1 MNHFQLARTAVPAG
15 TRLRFLRRLAHGTVL
30 IAFLFAPLRAFA
42 ETEHAVS
49 PPEAL
54 KRLSL
59 EELFDLEVTSVSKK
73 SEPVSKTAAA
83 VHVVTADDIHRMG
96 VLTIPEALRY
106 IPGVEVA
113 RVDSRSYAITARGFN
128 GTVANKL
135 LVLMDGRSVYTPL
148 YSGVFWDVQ
157 DAFIEDI
164 EQIEVIRGPGATV
177 WGANAV
183 NGVINIISKSAA
195 STQGFLVA
203 GGAGDVERGFGGVR
217 YGGALGSQAFFR
229 VYAKDYDRG
238 PSQFANGQ
246 EVGDASRMYQ
256 GGFRADW
263 TPTTA
268 DGITVQGDLYR
279 SSIDRRKS
287 DPTDMTGGNA
297 LARWT
302 KRFSEA
308 SHLQLQ
314 GYFDRT
320 KRDVP
325 STFAEALQTYDLS
338 LNHRFAAAARH
349 DVVWGLGFRLTDDD
363 VSTSPVLGIL
373 PPHLTH
379 RLYTGFI
386 QDEIALT
393 ADRFYVTIGS
403 KIEHNDYTDFE
414 YQPSVH
420 VAWTPTPQ
428 QTIWGAVSRAVRA
441 PSRID
446 RDFFAPAQPPY
457 FLVGNPDFDS
467 EVLNAFELGYK
478 SHPMAELT
486 TSVSTFYNVYEK
498 LRSLETGPPYFLSN
512 GLDGRTYGVE
522 AEAACQ
528 VTGRWRLSAGYT
540 FLRLILDVDPSSTD
554 TGTQRQED
562 DSPRHQAFGRSSL
575 TLPHD
580 LSLDAGVRFVDE
592 LPHQK
597 ISSTTVC
604 DARLGWQPS
613 KAVEV
618 EVVGQ
623 GLFDPRHPE
632 FGTPASRREIER
644 SFYGKATCRF

>member
-1 MNHFQLARTAVPAG
+1 LNLACSI
-15 TRLRFLRRLAHGTVL
+15 LLTVL
-30 IAFLFAPLRAFA
+30 MLGPLPAFA
-42 ETEHAVS
+42 QTEQAVA
-49 PPEAL
+49 PPDAL

-73 SEPVSKTAAA
+73 AEPVSKTPAA
-83 VHVVTADDIHRMG
+83 VHVVTADDLRRMG
-96 VLTIPEALRY
+96 VLNIPEALRY

-183 NGVINIISKSAA
+183 NGVINIISKGAA
-195 STQGFLVA
+195 NTQGFLVT
-203 GGAGDVERGFGGVR
+203 GGAGNVERGFGGVR
-217 YGGALGSQAFFR
+217 YGGTLGSQAFFR
-229 VYAKDYDRG
+229 IYAKDYDRG
-238 PSQFANGQ
+238 PSQLPNGQ
-246 EVGDASRMYQ
+246 DAGDASRMYQ
-256 GGFRADW
+256 GGGRADW
-263 TPTTA
+263 TPTAA
-268 DGITVQGDLYR
+268 DVITVQGDLYG
-279 SSIDRRKS
+279 SSIDRRNS
-287 DPTDMTGGNA
+287 DPTDMSGGNA

-302 KRFSEA
+302 RRFSDS

-325 STFAEALQTYDLS
+325 STFAEALQTYDLA
-338 LNHRFAAAARH
+338 LNHRFAQFARN
-349 DVVWGLGFRLTDDD
+349 DVVWGLGFRLTSDD
-363 VSTSPVLGIL
+363 VSTYPALAFL

-386 QDEIALT
+386 QDEIAL
-393 ADRFYVTIGS
+393 ALDRFYLTIGS
-403 KIEHNDYTDFE
+403 KIEHNDYTGFE
-414 YQPSVH
+414 YQPSIH
-420 VAWTPTPQ
+420 AAWTPTSQ
-428 QTIWGAVSRAVRA
+428 QTVWGAVSRAVRA

-457 FLVGNPDFDS
+457 LLVGNPDFDS
-467 EVLNAFELGYK
+467 EVLNAFEVGYK
-478 SHPMAELT
+478 SHPTTALT
-486 TSVSTFYNVYEK
+486 TSVATFYNIYDK
-498 LRSLETGPPYFLSN
+498 LRSLETGPPFFLSN

-522 AEAACQ
+522 AEASCQ
-528 VTGRWRLSAGYT
+528 LTSRWRLSAGYT
-540 FLRLILDVDPSSTD
+540 FLRLILDVEPSSTD
-554 TGTQRQED
+554 TGGQRQEG
-562 DSPRHQAFGRSSL
+562 DSPRHQAFARSSL
-575 TLPHD
+575 ALPRD
-580 LSLDAGVRFVDE
+580 LSLDTGIRFVDE
-592 LPHQK
+592 LPNQQVPAA
-597 ISSTTVC
+597 TVC
-604 DARLGWQPS
+604 DARLAWQPS

-623 GLFDPRHPE
+623 GLFDSRHPE
-632 FGTPASRREIER
+632 FGMPSTRREIVR
-644 SFYGKATCRF
+644 SIYGKATCRF